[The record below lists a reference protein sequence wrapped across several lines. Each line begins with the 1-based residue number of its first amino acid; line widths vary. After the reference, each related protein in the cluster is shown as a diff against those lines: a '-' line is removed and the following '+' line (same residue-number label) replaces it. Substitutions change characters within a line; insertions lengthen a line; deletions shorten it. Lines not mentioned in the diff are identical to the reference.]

1 MYNTFGDSMNEK
13 IVFLG
18 TPEFAAT
25 ILETL
30 IQNNFNVVAVI
41 SQPDK
46 LIGRKQIPSFPAVKE
61 MALKYHLPVY
71 QPVRLKDD
79 YQFLVDLQPDLLI
92 TCAYGQIL
100 PKKVLEIARI
110 NNINVHASLLPN
122 LRGGAPIQR
131 AIIEGFE
138 TTGISIMQMIEKM
151 DAGVV
156 YAQETLKIDNDINST
171 DLFKKLSVV
180 GADLLIKTLP
190 SIISKQNQ
198 GIIQDETKVTYAFN
212 IKRDEEKIN
221 FNKSCKDV
229 HNLIRGLSLTPGAY
243 SYIKNKVLK
252 IYKTNIYKLVKDNVE
267 TGTLKIENKK
277 ILVKCEDGYLEIL
290 VLQLEGKKILTAK
303 EFLNGNQ
310 DLNNQI
316 LI

>member
-243 SYIKNKVLK
+243 CYLKNKVLK
-252 IYKTNIYKLVKDNVE
+252 IYKTNIYKLAKDNVE
-267 TGTLKIENKK
+267 IGTLKIENKK

>member
-1 MYNTFGDSMNEK
+1 MSISQIIEK
-13 IVFLG
+13 IDG
-18 TPEFAAT
+18 
-25 ILETL
+25 
-30 IQNNFNVVAVI
+30 
-41 SQPDK
+41 
-46 LIGRKQIPSFPAVKE
+46 
-61 MALKYHLPVY
+61 
-71 QPVRLKDD
+71 
-79 YQFLVDLQPDLLI
+79 
-92 TCAYGQIL
+92 
-100 PKKVLEIARI
+100 
-110 NNINVHASLLPN
+110 
-122 LRGGAPIQR
+122 
-131 AIIEGFE
+131 
-138 TTGISIMQMIEKM
+138 
-151 DAGVV
+151 GVV
-156 YAQETLKIDNDINST
+156 YAQQTLKIDNYINST

-243 SYIKNKVLK
+243 CYLKNKVLK